1 MTTPQKTVWPLDP
14 HTAAKHQLLRHYLER
29 WSMIILESFKT
40 ATYLEG
46 FAGPGI
52 YEGGEPGSP
61 VIAYEQIA
69 LALTAGKGWSARVG
83 LIEEDHDRVV
93 SLREQMDTV
102 PRLHREIKVEYR
114 EGRCAD
120 KAEDLLTSLGAFGR
134 PIFAFLDSF
143 SGSDVPFSLVKR
155 IASNQGSEVLVTF
168 GPRFLTQFGTV
179 DIHAA
184 KGDAVFGSTE
194 WRQVVN
200 KPSNEK
206 RRFLVDTYRHKSLPA
221 AGFKHS
227 LAFEMRDE
235 RGHSLWLIFGTTHER
250 GLEKMKEAMWK
261 VDPYQGLRY
270 VDAADP
276 QQIAMDITVEPDTSA
291 LKREILDRVRS
302 EGPEVSV
309 ARLRDF
315 VLQETI
321 YKPTQVL
328 GMVRELIN
336 EKRLVKTSGP
346 QLQNSSTI
354 ALAPAGTQPAKPKP
368 KPEQLTAF

>member
-1 MTTPQKTVWPLDP
+1 MATPQKPVWPLDP
-14 HTAAKHQLLRHYLER
+14 HTAAKHQLLKHYLER
-29 WSMIILESFKT
+29 WSMIILEKFKT

-69 LALTAGKGWSARVG
+69 LALAAGKGWSARVA
-83 LIEEDHDRVV
+83 LIEEDQRRIEI
-93 SLREQMDTV
+93 LGQQMATV
-102 PRLHREIKVEYR
+102 PRLHSEIKVEYR
-114 EGRCAD
+114 QGRCAD
-120 KAEDLLTSLGAFGR
+120 EAEDLLASLGAFGR

-143 SGSDVPFSLVKR
+143 SGSDVPFDLVKR
-155 IASNQGSEVLVTF
+155 IAANQGSEVLVTF
-168 GPRFLTQFGTV
+168 GPRFLTQFGMA

-184 KGDAVFGSTE
+184 KGDAVFGSAE

-200 KPSNEK
+200 QPSNQK
-206 RRFLVDTYRHKSLPA
+206 ARFLVDTYRHKTLRA

-235 RGHSLWLIFGTTHER
+235 GGRSLWLIFGTTHER

-261 VDPYQGLRY
+261 VDPYRGLRY

-276 QQIAMDITVEPDTSA
+276 QQIAMDIVLEPDTGA
-291 LKREILDRVRS
+291 LKREILDRVRHADTAI
-302 EGPEVSV
+302 SV
-309 ARLRDF
+309 TQLRDF

-321 YKPTQVL
+321 YKPTQVIAA
-328 GMVRELIN
+328 VRQLIN
-336 EKRLVKTSGP
+336 EKRLIKTSGP
-346 QLQNSSTI
+346 QLQNSSMI
-354 ALAPAGTQPAKPKP
+354 VLPSAGEPRTVDP

>member
-1 MTTPQKTVWPLDP
+1 MTTPQKPIWSLDP

-29 WSMIILESFKT
+29 WSMIILETFKT

-46 FAGPGI
+46 FAGPGV

-61 VIAYEQIA
+61 VIAYEQLA
-69 LALTAGKGWSARVG
+69 LALAAGKGSSARVA
-83 LIEEDHDRVV
+83 LIEEDHRRIEI
-93 SLREQMDTV
+93 LKGQMVTV
-102 PRLHREIKVEYR
+102 PRLHREIKVKFR

-120 KAEDLLTSLGAFGR
+120 EAEDLLTSLGAFGR

-143 SGSDVPFSLVKR
+143 SGSDVPFDLVKR

-200 KPSNEK
+200 QPSNQK
-206 RRFLVDTYRHKSLPA
+206 TRFLVDSYRHKTLAA

-235 RGHSLWLIFGTTHER
+235 GGRSLWLIFGTTHER

-276 QQIAMDITVEPDTSA
+276 QQIAMDIRVEPDTSA
-291 LKREILDRVRS
+291 LKREILGRVSS
-302 EGPEVSV
+302 EGTEISV

-328 GMVRELIN
+328 SMVRQLIN
-336 EKRLVKTSGP
+336 EKRLVKTSSP

-354 ALAPAGTQPAKPKP
+354 ALSSANKPQTAEQEP
-368 KPEQLTAF
+368 GQLTAF